1 MGACRHDISTK
12 TEFSRKRSTYIVIP
26 CRPARVQLHV
36 KLPLL
41 PGQLIVL
48 GLFFSGQGMPLRGT
62 WDRNRKTQ
70 KHHNLHQGEKRD
82 SVLGGGGGRGTSPS
96 IQTWWK
102 VQILTACWV
111 LALTWTLIE
120 STSVLYALLSIAVSM
135 IGRFRVWL
143 SQMLFKCTMV
153 LTDGSHTGIQ
163 SSRVGQKCSR

>member
-41 PGQLIVL
+41 PGQLVVL

-82 SVLGGGGGRGTSPS
+82 SVLGGGGAGYKSIHPDMVEGADTDSLLGPGTNMDTHRKHICSLCPS
-96 IQTWWK
+96 VHCCIHDRK
-102 VQILTACWV
+102 VQGVAIPN
-111 LALTWTLIE
+111 
-120 STSVLYALLSIAVSM
+120 AV
-135 IGRFRVWL
+135 
-143 SQMLFKCTMV
+143 QMHNGLDRWEPYRDSK
-153 LTDGSHTGIQ
+153 
-163 SSRVGQKCSR
+163 